1 MKKFNLTAAKIRY
14 TFKMMTMPIGTKF
27 EIANHPVNRFV
38 YIRETLKLFNR
49 M

>member
-1 MKKFNLTAAKIRY
+1 MKKFNPTTAKIRY
-14 TFKMMTMPIGTKF
+14 IFKMMAMPIGTKF
-27 EIANHPVNRFV
+27 EIANLPVNRFV